1 MKKNIYIEEEIKNH
15 PRTKK
20 ILKKFVGGNIIYI
33 NKYTEIFNKRNQN
46 FNIQKINTSII
57 LAKKKEKLCCKNTRK
72 LRNRNTP

>member
-20 ILKKFVGGNIIYI
+20 ILKKLVGGNIIYI

-46 FNIQKINTSII
+46 FNIQKINPAII
-57 LAKKKEKLCCKNTRK
+57 LAKKRK
-72 LRNRNTP
+72 TLLQKHQKVTE